1 MPVHNDN
8 KHEAGVSKQRDKID
22 KKHNFFL
29 VSNVRYTRQTSD
41 VEVRW
46 NRNIPVISQNKIH
59 G

>member
-1 MPVHNDN
+1 MPVHKDN

-22 KKHNFFL
+22 KKQKHFI

-46 NRNIPVISQNKIH
+46 NRNIPVFSENKIH